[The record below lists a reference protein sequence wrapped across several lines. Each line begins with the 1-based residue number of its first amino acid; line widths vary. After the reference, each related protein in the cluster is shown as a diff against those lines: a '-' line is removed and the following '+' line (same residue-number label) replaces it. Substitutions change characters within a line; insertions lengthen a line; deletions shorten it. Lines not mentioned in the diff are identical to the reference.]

1 MFQGRRD
8 LVRMASI
15 AAGAGCL
22 ALAAC
27 SSATSSAAA
36 PSAASTADPL
46 ASLSA
51 KQVAAKVIADAKAA
65 ASLTL
70 AGSITQS
77 SGTETIN
84 MAIKPGKGCT
94 GTLGAGSHGSF
105 KLTKIG
111 DTIYLNPDKKFWE
124 SNAGATAAQAIA
136 LVNGRYLK
144 VSATDKTVGSLATI
158 CDMGQMFSTGGKA
171 DTLKKGKV
179 TTLDGTRVLALN
191 DTSEDTVSYV
201 TDTSKPQLFE
211 MTAPKGAKNGS
222 GKITVTYDTPVTL
235 TAPPAS
241 QVLDGAQLGLYQG
254 RPPAACRGRRLN
266 PRPWPPCRR

>member
-1 MFQGRRD
+1 
-8 LVRMASI
+8 MASI
-15 AAGAGCL
+15 AASASCL

-27 SSATSSAAA
+27 SSALSSGAA
-36 PSAASTADPL
+36 PSATSTADPL

-51 KQVAAKVIADAKAA
+51 KQVGAKVIADAQKA

-77 SGTETIN
+77 SGTETVN
-84 MAIKPGKGCT
+84 MAIKPGQGCT
-94 GTLGAGSHGSF
+94 GTLGTVGHGSF
-105 KLTKIG
+105 KLTQIG

-124 SNAGATAAQAIA
+124 ANGGANASQAIS
-136 LVNGRYLK
+136 LINGRYLK
-144 VSATDKTVGSLATI
+144 LSATDKTLGSLATI
-158 CDMGQMFSTGGKA
+158 CDMSQMFSTNGKA
-171 DTLKKGKV
+171 DNLKKGKV

-201 TDTSKPQLFE
+201 TDTSKPQLVE
-211 MTAPKGAKNGS
+211 MTAPKSAKNGS

-241 QVLDGAQLGLYQG
+241 QVLNGAQFGL
-254 RPPAACRGRRLN
+254 
-266 PRPWPPCRR
+266 